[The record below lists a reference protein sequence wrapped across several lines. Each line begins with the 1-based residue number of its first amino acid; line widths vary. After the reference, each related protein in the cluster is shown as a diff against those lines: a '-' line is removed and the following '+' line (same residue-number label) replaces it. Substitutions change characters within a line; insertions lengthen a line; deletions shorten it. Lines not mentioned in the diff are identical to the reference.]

1 MRILVLAPQW
11 PDPPRQGAAIRN
23 LQVLL
28 HLARQHDV
36 YLLTFASD
44 GPMEMER
51 LREACKLVEVLPRPA
66 RSTVLRFKQLATTRL
81 PDMAWRLHS
90 VEMLRRVTELCT
102 QILFDAVHIEGIEM
116 ATYGLLAGRFRIGDF
131 GTWTEELRPGNF
143 NDYSLQLRKLESPT
157 PSLTYDAHNAE
168 YVLQRRAFTTD
179 IADPTRLPKAL
190 YSLVQWWRLRRFE
203 RRLCIASSNIIAVS
217 EADRDALALRA
228 PGKAPAMKVLP
239 NGVDPGYWSR
249 DAGFP
254 EARIRAG
261 VEALVFDGTMD
272 FRPNVDAVVWFAE
285 EVLPL
290 IRANRPNVRF
300 YIVGLNPSP
309 EVMSLAGMAGVSVI
323 GSVPDTRG
331 WVAAATVYVVPMR
344 MGGGVRLKVLQ
355 AMSMGSAIVS
365 TPVGAE
371 GIFLRPNK
379 DVLLARTPI
388 DFALNT
394 LTLLNNPAQ
403 RVELGSSARERALD
417 RYTWDKLLPVL
428 DEIYS
433 L

>member
-28 HLARQHDV
+28 HLAQHHDV
-36 YLLTFASD
+36 YLLTFAPD
-44 GPMEMER
+44 GPVEMER
-51 LREACKLVEVLPRPA
+51 LRQACRLVEVLPRPA
-66 RSTVLRFKQLATTRL
+66 RSTALRFRQLATTRL

-90 VEMLRRVTELCT
+90 VEMLRRVTQLCHEVP
-102 QILFDAVHIEGIEM
+102 FDAVHVEGIEM
-116 ATYGLLAGRFRIGDF
+116 ATYGLLAARFRIGDF
-131 GTWTEELRPGNF
+131 GTWTEELRPGSF
-143 NDYSLQLRKLESPT
+143 NDYSLQLRKLESPI

-179 IADPTRLPKAL
+179 IAAPARLPKAL

-203 RRLCIASSNIIAVS
+203 RRLCIASNDIIAVS
-217 EADRDALALRA
+217 EADKEALALRV
-228 PGKAPAMKVLP
+228 PQKASAIKVLP
-239 NGVDPGYWSR
+239 NGVDPAYWSR

-254 EARIRAG
+254 KANIPAG
-261 VEALVFDGTMD
+261 VDALVFDGTMD
-272 FRPNVDAVVWFAE
+272 FRPNIDAVVWFAKD
-285 EVLPL
+285 VLPL
-290 IRANRPNVRF
+290 IRANRPNARF
-300 YIVGLNPSP
+300 YIVGRNPSP
-309 EVMSLAGMAGVSVI
+309 EVMSLAGLPGVSVI

-365 TPVGAE
+365 TPMGAE
-371 GIFLRPNK
+371 GIFMRPNM

-394 LTLLNNPAQ
+394 LTLLNNPSQ
-403 RVELGSSARERALD
+403 RAELGTCARERALD
-417 RYTWDKLLPVL
+417 RYTWAGLLPTL
-428 DEIYS
+428 DEIYPS
-433 L
+433 